1 MSVKDLF
8 FNTPLS
14 VKDRNPVPWLIDL
27 LSSREP
33 LRSTAEDAPYSNAQ
47 LDF

>member
-14 VKDRNPVPWLIDL
+14 VKDRCPVSLLIVL
-27 LSSREP
+27 MGSMET